1 MPVPFQL
8 DRASPMPLQRQVYE
22 AWRTGILDGRFR
34 AGTRL
39 PSTRA
44 LARTYGIS
52 RITVTT
58 AYEQLLAEGYLETR
72 HGSGTFVSTE
82 LPDDRPL
89 AARRSAKRAA
99 PPPAAVRRSAYGL
112 RLGAIIRRPAP
123 TAPLDLSNA
132 SPDLS
137 RFPFPLWR
145 RLVSRH
151 LRRASADVV
160 GAASGPHGHSALRHE
175 IAGYLARTRA
185 VRCSP
190 DQVIVVNGSQ
200 QALDLC
206 ARLLLDPGDAVAVEE
221 PGYAGVRQL
230 FAAHGARLH
239 PMPVTDA
246 GASPANVAADVR
258 VIHVTPSHQFP
269 TGVSMTLPRRLELL
283 EWARVTGAVIVEDD
297 YDSEYRYSGPPLPA
311 MHSLGSGANVIY
323 VGTFSN
329 VMFYGLR
336 LGYLVLPPALV
347 DAFATAK
354 WLADRNSPMLE
365 QAALADFIAEGH
377 LDRHVRRMRRLY
389 KRRRDVLLEAFARHF
404 GDAARIRGDAAG
416 MHLSV
421 RLPDAARVR
430 ANATR
435 HRVHIASSESYYSG
449 KAPANEF
456 LVSFSAI
463 SERAIREGIR
473 RLSL

>member
-1 MPVPFQL
+1 MPVPFSL
-8 DRASPMPLQRQVYE
+8 DRDSPVPLQRQIYDE
-22 AWRTGILDGRFR
+22 WRGGILGGRFR
-34 AGTRL
+34 AGMRL

-52 RITVTT
+52 RITVTA
-58 AYEQLLAEGYLETR
+58 AYDQLLAEGYLETR
-72 HGSGTFVSTE
+72 RGSGTFVSTD
-82 LPDDRPL
+82 LPDDRPASVRL
-89 AARRSAKRAA
+89 TTRRVPAAA
-99 PPPAAVRRSAYGL
+99 PIRPSAYASRLGSVVRRPVS
-112 RLGAIIRRPAP
+112 
-123 TAPLDLSNA
+123 TAPINLSNA
-132 SPDLS
+132 SPDVS
-137 RFPFPLWR
+137 RFPFSLWR

-151 LRRASADVV
+151 LRRTVPEIV
-160 GAASGPHGHSALRHE
+160 GAAAGPHGYPMLRRE
-175 IAGYLARTRA
+175 IATYLARTRA
-185 VRCSP
+185 VRCTP

-206 ARLLLDPGDAVAVEE
+206 ARLLLDPDDAVAVEE

-239 PMPVTDA
+239 QLPVTDA
-246 GASPANVAADVR
+246 GASLANVGTDVR
-258 VIHVTPSHQFP
+258 VVHVTPSHQFP

-283 EWARVTGAVIVEDD
+283 DWARGSGAVIIEDD

-311 MHSLGSGANVIY
+311 MHSLGTGATVIY

-336 LGYLVLPPALV
+336 LGYVVVPPGLL

-389 KRRRDVLLEAFARHF
+389 KRRRDVLLDAIARAF

-421 RLPDAARVR
+421 RLPDPRRVR
-430 ANATR
+430 ANAAK
-435 HRVHIASSESYYSG
+435 HGVHIAGSELYYVG
-449 KAPANEF
+449 KAPADEF

-463 SERAIREGIR
+463 AERTIREGIR
-473 RLSL
+473 RLAV

>member
-1 MPVPFQL
+1 MPIPFTL
-8 DRASPMPLQRQVYE
+8 DRASPVPLQRQVYE
-22 AWRTGILDGRFR
+22 AWRTGILNGRFR

-52 RITVTT
+52 RITVTA

-82 LPDDRPL
+82 LPDSPPVPIR
-89 AARRSAKRAA
+89 ASTRRAAA
-99 PPPAAVRRSAYGL
+99 PPMPIRRSAYGL
-112 RLGAIIRRPAP
+112 RLGEIVRRAP
-123 TAPLDLSNA
+123 STASLNLSSA

-151 LRRASADVV
+151 LRRASSDLF
-160 GAASGPHGHSALRHE
+160 GAASGPHGHAALRHE
-175 IAGYLARTRA
+175 LVSYLARTRA

-190 DQVIVVNGSQ
+190 DQVIVVSGSQ

-206 ARLLLDPGDAVAVEE
+206 ARLLLDTGDAVAVEE

-246 GASPANVAADVR
+246 GASLASLASDVR
-258 VIHVTPSHQFP
+258 VVHVTPSHQFP

-283 EWARVTGAVIVEDD
+283 EWARVSGAVIIEDD

-311 MHSLGSGANVIY
+311 MHSLDSGANVIY

-329 VMFYGLR
+329 VMFSGLR
-336 LGYLVLPPALV
+336 LGYVVVPPALLG
-347 DAFATAK
+347 AFATAK

-365 QAALADFIAEGH
+365 QAALADFIASGH
-377 LDRHVRRMRRLY
+377 LDRHVHRMRRLY
-389 KRRRDVLLEAFARHF
+389 KQRRDVLLDAIARHF

-421 RLPDAARVR
+421 RLPNAARVR
-430 ANATR
+430 ANATK
-435 HRVHIASSESYYSG
+435 HGVHIASSEPYYAG
-449 KAPANEF
+449 KAPTNEF
-456 LVSFSAI
+456 LLSFSAI
-463 SERAIREGIR
+463 PERAIRESVR
-473 RLSL
+473 RLAL